1 MISALPT
8 TVFAGL
14 MLLSTGAQAELLW
27 QADFETGDLSQWS
40 YIANPIGAS
49 VTSECAYQGRYAG
62 KIAITGADEYLWH
75 GNPALNRSEFH
86 YRPAATAEGDTTYLG
101 WSFYLPEP
109 LLNIRHEIGYW
120 ESDNSWQQQMRFT
133 LTGDTI
139 SFSRSDAA
147 QPYWSQPGFASAG
160 VWHDV
165 AMAVH
170 WSSDPAT
177 GYAQVWL
184 DGKPMGRTQLQTR
197 VNDTD
202 DMFTQI
208 GLLRARVEAQE
219 VILIDNV
226 RAADNI
232 EQVLAAFDPETAKAC
247 P

>member
-1 MISALPT
+1 MYDHWDRSPVSKSACHNSSACAPVLNSIKPAK
-8 TVFAGL
+8 TVVGSAEIMVGL
-14 MLLSTGAQAELLW
+14 L
-27 QADFETGDLSQWS
+27 
-40 YIANPIGAS
+40 
-49 VTSECAYQGRYAG
+49 CARVSITVNNLVPPAG
-62 KIAITGADEYLWH
+62 KIMG
-75 GNPALNRSEFH
+75 G
-86 YRPAATAEGDTTYLG
+86 
-101 WSFYLPEP
+101 
-109 LLNIRHEIGYW
+109 
-120 ESDNSWQQQMRFT
+120 
-133 LTGDTI
+133 